1 MTKKKKRNEIN
12 IKEVQLKKEAIK
24 RLVKVTD
31 TPKAWAIFDRL
42 WSLSEEAIALRQ
54 GKAEPRSSSES

>member
-1 MTKKKKRNEIN
+1 MTKKKKKDIK

-31 TPKAWAIFDRL
+31 TPKAWAMFNRL
-42 WSLSEEAIALRQ
+42 WTLSEQAIALQQ
-54 GKAEPRSSSES
+54 GKVEPGKPDEA